1 MEEGRDKG
9 AEGVYKEV
17 QARGWGSL
25 GEEESGGGK
34 LLEFWYE
41 RKGAENKTSEKR
53 RNIEMA
59 LKEEAELFVTQD
71 VAIVVYWSD

>member
-1 MEEGRDKG
+1 MYTRKYKPEDEGPWMRRK
-9 AEGVYKEV
+9 V
-17 QARGWGSL
+17 
-25 GEEESGGGK
+25 GGGK